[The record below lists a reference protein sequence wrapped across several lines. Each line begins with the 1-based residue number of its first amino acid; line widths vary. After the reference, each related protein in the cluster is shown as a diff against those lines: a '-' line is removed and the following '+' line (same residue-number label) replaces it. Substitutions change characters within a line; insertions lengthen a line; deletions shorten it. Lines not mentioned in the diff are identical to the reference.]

1 MNAASSLSRN
11 WANQTE
17 ISLNAN
23 CFQTENRSG
32 LWLHGLFQWSF
43 LIQRSVHWAHFLLS
57 YGDLFQPTY
66 TLLLFPLICIGWSR
80 PLAIYFNTFEM
91 EENWYF
97 ISCFLQYLWDAC
109 ANLRHHFCVNLRI
122 WVIRVLFP
130 KIIENSS
137 CPLLLD
143 ASIHLSSDL
152 SYIFLLKTHTQKY
165 MLIVYIKHYIGTPT
179 NVIVSNN
186 HYDTINLT
194 FL

>member
-1 MNAASSLSRN
+1 MNAASSLS
-11 WANQTE
+11 E
-17 ISLNAN
+17 LSLIRQKYPWSTN
-23 CFQTENRSG
+23 CFQTERIGQVSVMICMAS
-32 LWLHGLFQWSF
+32 FQWSF
-43 LIQRSVHWAHFLLS
+43 LIPGSVHWAHFLLS
-57 YGDLFQPTY
+57 YGDFISAN

-122 WVIRVLFP
+122 WVIGALS

-152 SYIFLLKTHTQKY
+152 TNCIF
-165 MLIVYIKHYIGTPT
+165 P
-179 NVIVSNN
+179 S
-186 HYDTINLT
+186 
-194 FL
+194 